1 MSLIVA
7 GEARLDWTELVIW
20 TEQEKETSTTSS
32 ITWKLEFGLRPFVDH
47 SSTLDTFGPV
57 KFYKQTQTKYTL
69 HSFIYLVVS
78 AMNQIQES

>member
-32 ITWKLEFGLRPFVDH
+32 ITWKLEFGLRPFVDD

-57 KFYKQTQTKYTL
+57 KFYKLKQ
-69 HSFIYLVVS
+69 
-78 AMNQIQES
+78 N